1 MDTDRGVD
9 EIMTQAKIK
18 VAVAGAR
25 GRMGQEV
32 VKMLLQD
39 EQLQFVVAIDSKYN
53 GEDIGRFVVGKELG
67 VPMMTSMEEAFTTY
81 QPDVLVDFT
90 TPQSIWQHMQL
101 ALAHGVRPVVGTT
114 GLTTE
119 QMDELKKSYKEAA
132 LGAIIAPNFAIG
144 AILCMKFA
152 SMAAKYMPHVE
163 IIELHH
169 DKKLDAPSGTAL
181 KTAELITQA
190 RSKMQQGHQEEE
202 ESIAG
207 ARGANYDGFRIHSV
221 RLPGLVA
228 HQEVLFGATG
238 QTLSIR
244 HDSISRESFM
254 PGVNMA
260 IKAVMNL
267 DQLIYGLEHLLD

>member
-1 MDTDRGVD
+1 MNREKPIT
-9 EIMTQAKIK
+9 
-18 VAVAGAR
+18 VAVAGAK

-39 EQLQFVVAIDSKYN
+39 PSLSFVVAVDSKLHGVDV
-53 GEDIGRFVVGKELG
+53 GEAMDGRTLG
-67 VPMMTSMEEAFTTY
+67 VTFVQSVAEAFQKY

-90 TPQSIWQHMQL
+90 TPQTVYKHMEL
-101 ALAHGVRPVVGTT
+101 ALQYKVRPVVGTT
-114 GLTTE
+114 GLTPE
-119 QMDELKKSYKEAA
+119 QLEDLTTRYREAG
-132 LGAIIAPNFAIG
+132 LGGIIAPNFAIG

-152 SMAAKYMPHVE
+152 AMAAKYMPHVE

-181 KTAELITQA
+181 KTAELISKA
-190 RSKMQQGHQEEE
+190 RSELKQGHPQEEE
-202 ESIAG
+202 TIAG
-207 ARGANYDGFRIHSV
+207 ARGAEYDGFRIHSV
-221 RLPGLVA
+221 RLPGMVA

-244 HDSISRESFM
+244 HDSINRESFM

-267 DQLIYGLEHLLD
+267 DTLMYGLENLLD

>member
-1 MDTDRGVD
+1 MSRM
-9 EIMTQAKIK
+9 IR
-18 VAVAGAR
+18 VAVAGAN

-32 VKMLLQD
+32 VKMLGQD
-39 EQLQFVVAIDSKYN
+39 QELEYVGALDTRGDDEAVRQQFEQML
-53 GEDIGRFVVGKELG
+53 
-67 VPMMTSMEEAFTTY
+67 
-81 QPDVLVDFT
+81 PDVLVDFT
-90 TPQSIWQHMQL
+90 TPHTVYRNMEL
-101 ALAHGVRPVVGTT
+101 CLDHGVRPVVGTT
-114 GLTTE
+114 GLSPE
-119 QMDELKKSYKEAA
+119 QLNELTQRYKEAG

-152 SMAAKYMPHVE
+152 AMAAKYMPHVE

-169 DKKLDAPSGTAL
+169 DNKLDAPSGTAL
-181 KTAELITQA
+181 KTAEMIA
-190 RSKMQQGHQEEE
+190 AVRSEMKQGHPQETET
-202 ESIAG
+202 IAG
-207 ARGANYDGFRIHSV
+207 ARGADYHGFRIHSV
-221 RLPGLVA
+221 RLPGMVA

-267 DQLIYGLEHLLD
+267 NELIYGLEHLID

>member
-1 MDTDRGVD
+1 MD
-9 EIMTQAKIK
+9 QAQPIK

-32 VKMLLQD
+32 VKMLGNDPALA
-39 EQLQFVVAIDSKYN
+39 FVVAVDSKYAGGDV
-53 GEDIGRFVVGKELG
+53 GETIFGKPNG
-67 VPMMTSMEEAFTTY
+67 VPFTTSMEQAFEQY
-81 QPDVLVDFT
+81 RPDVLVDFT
-90 TPQSIWQHMQL
+90 TPHTVYRHMIT
-101 ALAHGVRPVVGTT
+101 ALEHGVRPVVGTT
-114 GLTTE
+114 GLSAQE
-119 QMDELKKSYKEAA
+119 IEELSRRAKETG

-152 SMAAKYMPHVE
+152 AIAAKYMPHVE

-169 DKKLDAPSGTAL
+169 DQKLDAPSGTAV
-181 KTAELITQA
+181 KTAEMIAAA
-190 RSKMQQGHQEEE
+190 RKQVKQGHPDEQETL
-202 ESIAG
+202 AG
-207 ARGANYDGFRIHSV
+207 ARGAEYEGFRIHSV
-221 RLPGLVA
+221 RLPGMVA

-267 DQLIYGLEHLLD
+267 DHLIYGLEHLLD

>member
-1 MDTDRGVD
+1 
-9 EIMTQAKIK
+9 
-18 VAVAGAR
+18 
-25 GRMGQEV
+25 MGQEV
-32 VKMLLQD
+32 VKMLEQD
-39 EQLQFVVAIDSKYN
+39 ASLLYVGPIDTR
-53 GEDIGRFVVGKELG
+53 GEDAEVEQRLA
-67 VPMMTSMEEAFTTY
+67 SLR
-81 QPDVLVDFT
+81 PDVLVDFT
-90 TPQSIWQHMQL
+90 TPHSVYRHMEL
-101 ALAHGVRPVVGTT
+101 TLRLGVRPVVGTT
-114 GLTTE
+114 GLTAE
-119 QMDELKKSYKEAA
+119 QIKDLSVRYKEAK

-152 SMAAKYMPHVE
+152 AIAAKYMPHVE

-169 DKKLDAPSGTAL
+169 DRKLDAPSGTAI
-181 KTAELITQA
+181 KTAELIAAA
-190 RSKMQQGHQEEE
+190 RNEMKQGHPDEA

-207 ARGANYDGFRIHSV
+207 ARGADYHGFRIHSV
-221 RLPGLVA
+221 RLPGMVA

-267 DQLIYGLEHLLD
+267 EELVYGLEHLID

>member
-1 MDTDRGVD
+1 MQQTGTIRV
-9 EIMTQAKIK
+9 T
-18 VAVAGAR
+18 VAGAN

-32 VKMLLQD
+32 VKMLATD
-39 EQLQFVVAIDSKYN
+39 EQLVYVGPIDTRGHDDEIAGQFRQLQA
-53 GEDIGRFVVGKELG
+53 
-67 VPMMTSMEEAFTTY
+67 
-81 QPDVLVDFT
+81 DVMVDFT
-90 TPQSIWQHMQL
+90 TPHNVYRNMEL
-101 ALAHGVRPVVGTT
+101 ALQNGVRPVVGTT
-114 GLTTE
+114 GLTPD
-119 QMDELKKSYKEAA
+119 QMEDLSRRFRDAG

-152 SMAAKYMPHVE
+152 AMAAKYMPHVE

-169 DKKLDAPSGTAL
+169 DRKLDAPSGTAL
-181 KTAELITQA
+181 KTAELIAQA
-190 RSKMQQGHQEEE
+190 RTQLQQGHPEET

-207 ARGANYDGFRIHSV
+207 ARGAIYDGFRIHSV
-221 RLPGLVA
+221 RLPGMVA

-254 PGVNMA
+254 PGVQMA

-267 DQLIYGLEHLLD
+267 DQLVYGLEHLID